1 MAAVMIRRVI
11 TAEFSEFFPKLAAEQ
26 QASFKSDLL
35 VVLQQEPSKMVR
47 RKVADLVAELARSLI
62 DDDGNNM

>member
-1 MAAVMIRRVI
+1 MLNIFARCRTNAH
-11 TAEFSEFFPKLAAEQ
+11 ALLL

-35 VVLQQEPSKMVR
+35 VVLQQEPSRMVR
-47 RKVADLVAELARSLI
+47 KKVADLVAELARSLI